1 MRKTENFFS
10 LTVYVQ
16 LYPGMRRSMGPVMD
30 KKHEKLLLVVVAKA
44 PVPGKVKTRLIPHF
58 TPEEAADLY
67 RCFLHDRIVTIKT
80 LKGVDLA
87 IAYTPADAR
96 DTFTPFSRNGFSLFS
111 QTGND
116 LGEMLNN
123 IFLQKLADGYDAVSI
138 IDSDSPDL
146 PGSAVQESFK
156 RLLSNQTD
164 VVFGPCHDGGYY
176 LVGMRKPHPELFYDI
191 PWSTETVLA
200 NTLEKAKKL
209 GIKTDLLPWWNDLDT
224 FEDLIVFYN
233 KYKHRSFKTNWAG
246 EKTFL
251 YLSRLK
257 RITKGFTR

>member
-1 MRKTENFFS
+1 M
-10 LTVYVQ
+10 L
-16 LYPGMRRSMGPVMD
+16 PGVRRSMESVMET
-30 KKHEKLLLVVVAKA
+30 KHEKLLLVVVAKA
-44 PVPGKVKTRLIPHF
+44 PLPGKVKTRLIPHF

-67 RCFLHDRIVTIKT
+67 RCFLEDRIIAMNS

-87 IAYTPADAR
+87 IAYTPADAG
-96 DTFTPFSRNGFSLFS
+96 DMFTPFRRNEFSLFS
-111 QTGND
+111 QKGKD
-116 LGEMLNN
+116 LGQRLNS
-123 IFLQKLADGYDAVSI
+123 IFQEKLADGYDAVSI

-146 PGSAVQESFK
+146 PASTVQESFK

-200 NTLEKAKKL
+200 NTLETAKKIGL
-209 GIKTDLLPWWNDLDT
+209 KTNLLPWWNDLDT

-233 KYKHRSFKTNWAG
+233 KHRNRSFQTDWPG
-246 EKTFL
+246 QKTFG
-251 YLSRLK
+251 YLARLK
-257 RITKGFTR
+257 RINRGDTR

>member
-1 MRKTENFFS
+1 M
-10 LTVYVQ
+10 L
-16 LYPGMRRSMGPVMD
+16 PGVRRSMESVMET
-30 KKHEKLLLVVVAKA
+30 KHEKLLLVVVAKA
-44 PVPGKVKTRLIPHF
+44 PLPGKVKTRLIPHF

-67 RCFLHDRIVTIKT
+67 RCFLEDRIIAMNS

-87 IAYTPADAR
+87 IAYTPADAG
-96 DTFTPFSRNGFSLFS
+96 DMFTPFRRNEFSLFS
-111 QTGND
+111 QKGKD
-116 LGEMLNN
+116 LGQRLNS
-123 IFLQKLADGYDAVSI
+123 IFQEKLADGYDAVSI

-146 PGSAVQESFK
+146 PASTVQESFK

-200 NTLEKAKKL
+200 NTLETAKKIGL
-209 GIKTDLLPWWNDLDT
+209 KTNLLPWWNDLDT

-233 KYKHRSFKTNWAG
+233 KYKNQSFKSNWPG
-246 EKTFL
+246 EKTFG
-251 YLSRLK
+251 YLARLR
-257 RITKGFTR
+257 RINKGDTR

>member
-1 MRKTENFFS
+1 M
-10 LTVYVQ
+10 
-16 LYPGMRRSMGPVMD
+16 
-30 KKHEKLLLVVVAKA
+30 
-44 PVPGKVKTRLIPHF
+44 
-58 TPEEAADLY
+58 
-67 RCFLHDRIVTIKT
+67 TIHT

-96 DTFTPFSRNGFSLFS
+96 GTFAPFGRNGISLFS

-146 PGSAVQESFK
+146 PGSVVQESFK

-191 PWSTETVLA
+191 PWSTETVLT

-209 GIKTDLLPWWNDLDT
+209 SVKIDLLPWWNDLDT
-224 FEDLIVFYN
+224 FEDLL
-233 KYKHRSFKTNWAG
+233 KYYHQHKDKLPDQNWTG
-246 EKTFL
+246 CETFNF
-251 YLSRLK
+251 LSRMK
-257 RITKGFTR
+257 RIRQKGIIQCKLKPG